1 MENDANGV
9 AVTGANPAYAMSK
22 IHAVRTTGS
31 FDRTMMHSKRD
42 GITLM

>member
-9 AVTGANPAYAMSK
+9 AVTEANPAYAMPE
-22 IHAVRTTGS
+22 IHAVRTTSS
-31 FDRTMMHSKRD
+31 FDRTMMHSKRN